1 MQVSRLI
8 RAARFLLPMAAG
20 LMVVSAPAQA
30 QFSTGYKFLEA
41 VKKKDAEKVNTM
53 LEAPGTTVINTRD
66 VTSGETA
73 LHVVTTR
80 RDTTWMSFLLGK
92 GANPNLKDVRGRT
105 PLVIASDM
113 GFVEG
118 VQLLVSKN
126 ARVDEPNDAGETP
139 LIAAVHRRQTEM
151 MRILLKAGAN
161 PDRADNSGR
170 SARDY
175 AKLDGDGSQL
185 VAIIEEN
192 AKPRAAGQNNKST
205 YGPSF
210 R

>member
-1 MQVSRLI
+1 M
-8 RAARFLLPMAAG
+8 LPMAVG

-30 QFSTGYKFLEA
+30 QFSAGYKFLEA
-41 VKKKDAEKVNTM
+41 VKKKDSEKVNTM
-53 LEAPGTTVINTRD
+53 LDSPGTTIVNTRD

-80 RDTTWMSFLLGK
+80 RDLTWMSFLLGK

-118 VQLLVSKN
+118 VQLLVNSK
-126 ARVDEPNDAGETP
+126 ARVDESNDAGETP
-139 LIAAVHRRQTEM
+139 LISAVHRRQTEM

-161 PDRADNSGR
+161 PDKADNSGR
-170 SARDY
+170 SAREY

-192 AKPRAAGQNNKST
+192 AKPRAAGQQNKPT

-210 R
+210 

>member
-20 LMVVSAPAQA
+20 LMVVSTPAQA

-73 LHVVTTR
+73 LHVVTAR

-92 GANPNLKDVRGRT
+92 GANPNIKDVRGRT
-105 PLVIASDM
+105 PLGIASDM

-118 VQLLVSKN
+118 VQLLVTKN
-126 ARVDEPNDAGETP
+126 ARVDESNDAGETA
-139 LIAAVHRRQTEM
+139 LISAVHRRQTEM

-161 PDRADNSGR
+161 PDKADNSGR

-185 VAIIEEN
+185 VSIIEEN
-192 AKPRAAGQNNKST
+192 AKPRAAGQNNKPT

-210 R
+210 

>member
-1 MQVSRLI
+1 MKVSGLI

-20 LMVVSAPAQA
+20 LMVVATPAQA

-41 VKKKDAEKVNTM
+41 VKKKDGEKVNTM
-53 LEAPGTTVINTRD
+53 LDAPGTTIVNTRD
-66 VTSGETA
+66 VTSGETG
-73 LHVVTTR
+73 LHIVTTR
-80 RDTTWMSFLLGK
+80 RDLTWMSFLLGK

-105 PLVIASDM
+105 PLSIASDM

-118 VQLLVSKN
+118 VQLLVTNN
-126 ARVDEPNDAGETP
+126 ARVDESNDAGETP

-170 SARDY
+170 TARDY
-175 AKLDGDGSQL
+175 ALLDGADSQL
-185 VAIIEEN
+185 VSIIKEN
-192 AKPRAAGQNNKST
+192 AKPRAAGQSNKPT

-210 R
+210 

>member
-20 LMVVSAPAQA
+20 LMMVSTPAQA
-30 QFSTGYKFLEA
+30 QFSIGYRFLEA

-53 LEAPGTTVINTRD
+53 LEGAGTTVINTRD

-73 LHVVTTR
+73 LHVVTAR

-92 GANPNLKDVRGRT
+92 GANPNIKDVRGRT
-105 PLVIASDM
+105 PLVIASDL

-118 VQLLVSKN
+118 AQLLVSNK
-126 ARVDEPNDAGETP
+126 ARIDESNDAGETP
-139 LIAAVHRRQTEM
+139 LISAVHRRQTEM

-161 PDRADNSGR
+161 PDKADNSGR

-192 AKPRAAGQNNKST
+192 AKPRAAGQNNKPT

-210 R
+210 